1 MASVFTA
8 IIEGELP
15 ARFIWKDDHCVSF
28 LSINPI
34 RPGHVLVVPRQEL
47 DHWID
52 LEPPLAAHLMTAA
65 QSIGKALDA
74 TFKADKVGQMIVGLE
89 VPHVHIHLMPINGLD
104 DMNFANA
111 DPDPDPAALD
121 TAAEILWGCQQFVQ
135 NLEFHNITPPT
146 TPTQ

>member
-1 MASVFTA
+1 MASIFSR

-15 ARFIWKDDHCVSF
+15 ARFVWKDDDCVSF

-34 RPGHVLVVPRQEL
+34 RPGHVLVVPRREV

-52 LEPPLAAHLMTAA
+52 LEPGLAARLMTAA
-65 QSIGKALDA
+65 QSVGKALDA
-74 TFKADKVGQMIVGLE
+74 VWKADKVGQMIVGLE

-121 TAAEILWGCQQFVQ
+121 AAADKIRSALRTLGYTSGV
-135 NLEFHNITPPT
+135 
-146 TPTQ
+146 